1 MVHRLTVTIIA
12 PSPLVAA
19 LFILFGRISERL
31 GEHYGRLT
39 AMWCEFQVYAAP
51 ADPKY

>member
-1 MVHRLTVTIIA
+1 MHRLTVTIIA

-39 AMWCEFQVYAAP
+39 AMWCEFQVYAVP